1 MPFIA
6 SLVFVIVPVVQM
18 ARAETPMTDE
28 EIRNVLKDRID
39 RARKSVG
46 IVVGI
51 IDEKG
56 IRIIAYGKP
65 SLDSKQTVD
74 GDTVFEIGSI
84 TKVFTA
90 TLLADMVQR
99 GDVSLDDPISK
110 YLPKSVKTPT
120 RNGKE
125 ITLRTLSSH
134 TSGLP
139 RDGNVTTQLKNFDPN
154 DPMAHYT
161 VDRMYEFLSNYAL
174 TRDIGAQYEYSNF
187 GTGLLGHI
195 LTLRADTDYEN
206 LVRTQ
211 ICQPLRMDN
220 TCITLSPAMKARLAI
235 GYNVFLRPVPTWN
248 WGRSGMEGGGAL
260 RSTANDMLN
269 FVAANMGLKKTPL
282 TVVMETTHHVQHDK
296 GKQDMAVGLGW
307 NVSRKF
313 DSEIISHGGNT
324 TGHSA
329 FIAFDKK
336 KRQGVV
342 VLSNFYNSSIND
354 IAFHI
359 LNDRYPLDKVETLK
373 EHKAIKLDGKKFD
386 PYVGEYQISRG
397 PKTYTIM
404 VSREEERF
412 FLQIDESPKQELLAE
427 SETEFFIDRL
437 AVTVTFV
444 KDDKQQ
450 VTNLVFNNDSKTSAK
465 KIK

>member
-1 MPFIA
+1 
-6 SLVFVIVPVVQM
+6 M
-18 ARAETPMTDE
+18 AKAEAPMTDE
-28 EIRNVLKDRID
+28 AIRSVLKDRIE
-39 RARKSVG
+39 RARRSVG

-56 IRIIAYGKP
+56 TRIIAHGKP
-65 SLDSKQTVD
+65 SLDSNQAVD
-74 GDTVFEIGSI
+74 GDTVFEIGSV

-90 TLLADMVQR
+90 TLLAGMVQR
-99 GDVSLDDPISK
+99 GDMSLDDPISK

-139 RDGNVTTQLKNFDPN
+139 RDGNVTTVLKNYDPN
-154 DPMAHYT
+154 DPLAHYT
-161 VDRMYEFLSNYAL
+161 VDRIYEFLAGYTL

-195 LTLRADTDYEN
+195 LTLRADTDYEK

-220 TCITLSPAMKARLAI
+220 TCITLSPAMKIRLAT
-235 GYNVFLRPVPTWN
+235 GHNAFLRPVPIWN

-260 RSTANDMLN
+260 RSTANDMLK
-269 FVAANMGLKKTPL
+269 FVAANVGLKKTPL
-282 TVVMETTHHVQHDK
+282 TAVMETTHHVQHDK
-296 GKQDMAVGLGW
+296 GKSNMAVGLGW
-307 NVSRKF
+307 NVSNKY

-324 TGHSA
+324 TGHST

-342 VLSNFYNSSIND
+342 ILANFYNSSIND

-359 LNDRYPLDKVETLK
+359 LNDRYSLDKVETLK

-386 PYVGEYQISRG
+386 PCTGEYQIAHG
-397 PKTYTIM
+397 PNVTHTILI
-404 VSREEERF
+404 SREEDRF
-412 FLQIDESPKQELLAE
+412 FIQIATSPKQELLAE

-437 AVTVTFV
+437 GVTVTFV
-444 KDDKQQ
+444 KDGKEQ
-450 VTNLVFNNDSKTSAK
+450 VTNLVFKNNSNHSAK
-465 KIK
+465 KLK